1 MKDKIQPIM
10 DWASEDK
17 DNRAV
22 IIIGYEKVKQ
32 EGNTISANLQY
43 GLQGNGRNLIEA
55 LKNSLPLE
63 DKRLAKLIHRAVRE
77 NTVEEA
83 LKALSNLFKDESEDE
98 TD

>member
-32 EGNTISANLQY
+32 EGDTISSNLQY
-43 GLQGNGRNLIEA
+43 GIQGNGRNLIEA

-63 DKRLAKLIHRAVRE
+63 DKQLAKLIHRAVRE
-77 NTVEEA
+77 NAAEEA
-83 LKALSNLFKDESEDE
+83 LKAISNLFKDTKDE
-98 TD
+98 